1 MGKKEPKVKRKWVHV
16 AWWCSKMVSNMM
28 MMMMMMTVRVC
39 LVVDVLR
46 IRGCD
51 WWCSL
56 YFIEDWK
63 FHKCLTPS
71 HWPFIHLTFPSSYDM
86 IWRRHLLQVGPLA
99 QNRNIY
105 VSVLSHAPSF
115 VSTQLNYLGMV
126 YSTPPHIII
135 FFHHPFLVFSLSLF
149 WRATNR
155 NENTINREKSK
166 Y

>member
-1 MGKKEPKVKRKWVHV
+1 MISLSLSLVAMGKKEPKVKRKWVHV

-28 MMMMMMTVRVC
+28 MMMMTVRVC

-46 IRGCD
+46 MRGCD

-86 IWRRHLLQVGPLA
+86 IWYDMKKASITSG
-99 QNRNIY
+99 
-105 VSVLSHAPSF
+105 APCAKSEYLCLCSLTRPF
-115 VSTQLNYLGMV
+115 FRIHTTQLPRDGLV
-126 YSTPPHIII
+126 YTASYHNILSPPLFS
-135 FFHHPFLVFSLSLF
+135 FFLISIWAGH
-149 WRATNR
+149 
-155 NENTINREKSK
+155 K
-166 Y
+166 